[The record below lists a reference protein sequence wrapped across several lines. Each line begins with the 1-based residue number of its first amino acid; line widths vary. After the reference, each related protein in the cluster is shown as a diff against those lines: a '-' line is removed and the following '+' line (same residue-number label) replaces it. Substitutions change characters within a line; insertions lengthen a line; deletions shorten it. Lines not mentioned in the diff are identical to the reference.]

1 MRMSIYERQNPW
13 LVIKEEMPKGKSINF
28 NLEDLFKIYGTWW
41 TFQGVFLSWGTKIG
55 TQMFILRAIV
65 F

>member
-1 MRMSIYERQNPW
+1 MSIYERQNPW
-13 LVIKEEMPKGKSINF
+13 LIIKEEKEKGKSINF
-28 NLEDLFKIYGTWW
+28 NLKELFKIYGTSQ